1 MMQIWWIKSWSVE
14 EWMAWIC
21 LASMFTAVIQKGEAL
36 LWVREGG
43 KGGVMAQVW
52 RRGVSEAPDSK
63 CAGFEVLAPCSQGS
77 QSKAQGGVVSGSRMG
92 GGGIV
97 GGKQRRQRSS
107 ADSILGRQHSCRW
120 GWRGVRQLW
129 SGVLS
134 LRCVSFAVLKPHLV
148 PGGLPVQ
155 DGTQAPEAGVW
166 PHLNTVGRRLSWLRC
181 GRLHG
186 TDVISGLVR
195 PPPPQVRQVGKAQ
208 LFRLRGKRRKNIW
221 LHFIKTIRYIKKLL
235 LNEF

>member
-1 MMQIWWIKSWSVE
+1 MSKKNLQVELEKWSYQELFKGKHGDQHLCHV
-14 EWMAWIC
+14 C
-21 LASMFTAVIQKGEAL
+21 SVCAS
-36 LWVREGG
+36 
-43 KGGVMAQVW
+43 
-52 RRGVSEAPDSK
+52 
-63 CAGFEVLAPCSQGS
+63 
-77 QSKAQGGVVSGSRMG
+77 
-92 GGGIV
+92 
-97 GGKQRRQRSS
+97 
-107 ADSILGRQHSCRW
+107 
-120 GWRGVRQLW
+120 LW

-166 PHLNTVGRRLSWLRC
+166 PHLNTVG
-181 GRLHG
+181 H
-186 TDVISGLVR
+186 VISGLVR